1 MAEGGDVYQQQDN
14 EETLEPQIKRIP
26 HDPFCIVYDSISY
39 GQGIQRDREGG
50 SLCQGIASYERGA
63 GMSMRIN
70 TMTLLLVAFLLFSAC
85 SKKEDK
91 TPEIKGP
98 SYDNTLPGEEGMK
111 NTILGYNQAVMDA
124 HLSDKHIKF
133 IRNYAGERET
143 KRVFV
148 FINTD
153 REKGVAMAMKL
164 NKIVFDNMSASER
177 LNFVDTSENWDFHNL
192 DIKTSKPIEP
202 VKEMRYKLRYILGKE
217 NGKWVVAKLKEREN
231 AMMGEYNPPRW
242 SLEGK

>member
-1 MAEGGDVYQQQDN
+1 M
-14 EETLEPQIKRIP
+14 
-26 HDPFCIVYDSISY
+26 
-39 GQGIQRDREGG
+39 
-50 SLCQGIASYERGA
+50 IAKNERGA
-63 GMSMRIN
+63 SMTMRIN
-70 TMTLLLVAFLLFSAC
+70 TMTLLCVAFLLFSAC

-133 IRNYAGERET
+133 IRNYAGEKET

-153 REKGVAMAMKL
+153 REKGVVMAMRL
-164 NKIVFDNMSASER
+164 NNITFDNISSSER
-177 LNFVDTSENWDFHNL
+177 LNIVDTSEHWDFHNL

-202 VKEMRYKLRYILGKE
+202 VRELRYKLRYILGKE
-217 NGKWVVAKLKEREN
+217 NGKWVVAKLKEREK
-231 AMMGEYNPPRW
+231 AVIGEYNPPRW
-242 SLEGK
+242 SLTGK